1 MTINKTNTIMK
12 NKNLIREQV
21 EVACLQAFPN
31 NKNLFTACAAGCF
44 TDKASGT
51 LFAKQ
56 TTIKDG
62 PNAGVYAYKESV
74 QSPGTYYFYKDNID
88 ITTGLGGT
96 KLKGNMDKQEPAG
109 QWPCSLLT
117 NIMAA
122 TLSPKIKLAVDAL
135 KAATKSEI
143 VPYQDVTGA
152 DTMSGKYKLMKL
164 QDVPQIKERSLDLSP
179 DLAARQGDIFV
190 WVLQQGK
197 VQYQGNRAEE
207 IISGMTKNGW
217 TEGRLPAEQAG
228 TEINLQ
234 TSPIDTATKEPKY
247 AAEFKSPFYMYKL
260 YSEMK
265 PSEVLTSMKTQVK
278 KAGTDYSKS
287 SCRKTINNYYDIYDK
302 GGLNM
307 SQQEINIFKPIVA
320 TCINNNRTS
329 FGGNMT
335 DKMNTVWN
343 ATPKNGLTFEV
354 KSSIQQKAQNES
366 NEIKLKNMIRE
377 NLVSLSESKQKTLLG
392 EQNIITTR
400 FGIIKESGKPKNR
413 SQRLKLTDELISETF
428 YLNSQGFN
436 NELINEEFLDVIKGL
451 FGNAGEG
458 VFNYIKERF
467 ASFIVTK
474 LTPMDPD
481 GWAANILITAVGNIP
496 IGDYMTGKVFSCD
509 YISDVLSKSVAE
521 GALRKVQH
529 DKGMGGPLYDILRNA
544 IVESLEDTKFG
555 SAIENAIGDLV
566 CPLLGGI
573 QSKMN
578 LAGDA
583 MKEKALS

>member
-1 MTINKTNTIMK
+1 M
-12 NKNLIREQV
+12 KNLITEQV
-21 EVACLQAFPN
+21 ERVCLETFPT

-44 TDKASGT
+44 TDKGSGKM
-51 LFAKQ
+51 FAKQ
-56 TTIKDG
+56 VTLTG
-62 PNAGVYAYKESV
+62 ANAGVYAYKESV
-74 QSPGTYYFYKDNID
+74 QNPGTVYFYKDNID
-88 ITTGLGGT
+88 INTGLGGT
-96 KLKGNMDKQEPAG
+96 KLKGNETTQEAAG

-122 TLSPKIKLAVDAL
+122 TLSPTIKLAVDAL
-135 KAATKSEI
+135 KAATNSEI

-164 QDVPQIKERSLDLSP
+164 QDVPQVKDRSLDLTP

-190 WVLQQGK
+190 WVLQQGE
-197 VQYQGNRAEE
+197 VQYQGNRANE
-207 IISGMTKNGW
+207 IIKAMETNSWTK
-217 TEGRLPAEQAG
+217 GRLPAEQAG
-228 TEINLQ
+228 IEINLQ
-234 TSPIDTATKEPKY
+234 TSPIDTATKQPKY
-247 AAEFKSPFYMYKL
+247 AGEFKSPFYMYKL
-260 YSEMK
+260 YSDMS
-265 PSEVLTSMKTQVK
+265 PSEVLTNMKTQVE
-278 KAGTDYSKS
+278 KAKTDYSKN
-287 SCRKTINNYYDIYDK
+287 SCRKTINNYYDIMSK

-307 SQQEINIFKPIVA
+307 SQQEINVFKPTVA
-320 TCINNNRTS
+320 TCIANHKTS

-335 DKMNTVWN
+335 DKMNNIWN
-343 ATPKNGLTFEV
+343 AKPVNGLTFEV

-366 NEIKLKNMIRE
+366 KENKLKNIIRE
-377 NLVSLSESKQKTLLG
+377 NLVSLSNSKKKALLG

-400 FGIIKESGKPKNR
+400 YSIIKESGKPKNR
-413 SQRLKLTDELISETF
+413 TQKKKLTDELISETF

-436 NELINEEFLDVIKGL
+436 NKLINEEFLDVIKGL

-467 ASFIVTK
+467 ATFIVTK
-474 LTPMDPD
+474 LTPMDPN

-521 GALRKVQH
+521 GALRKVQYE
-529 DKGMGGPLYDILRNA
+529 KAMGGPLYDILRNA
-544 IVESLEDTKFG
+544 IVETLEDTKFG

-573 QSKMN
+573 KEKMN
-578 LAGDA
+578 LASDA
-583 MKEKALS
+583 IKDKALS

>member
-1 MTINKTNTIMK
+1 M
-12 NKNLIREQV
+12 KNLITEQIEKV
-21 EVACLQAFPN
+21 CFDTFT

-44 TDKASGT
+44 TDKATGKM
-51 LFAKQ
+51 FAKQ
-56 TTIKDG
+56 ETLTG
-62 PNAGVYAYKESV
+62 VNAGTYAYKQSV
-74 QSPGTYYFYKDNID
+74 PYPGMFYFYKDDID
-88 ITTGLGGT
+88 INTGLGGT
-96 KLKGNMDKQEPAG
+96 KLTGNTTTQGAAG
-109 QWPCSLLT
+109 KWPCSLLT

-122 TLSPKIKLAVDAL
+122 TLSPTIKLAVDAL
-135 KAATKSEI
+135 KAATNSEI
-143 VPYQDVTGA
+143 VPYQDVKGA

-179 DLAARQGDIFV
+179 DLAARQGEIFV

-234 TSPIDTATKEPKY
+234 TSPIDTATKQPKY

-287 SCRKTINNYYDIYDK
+287 SCRKTINNYYDIYEK

-366 NEIKLKNMIRE
+366 KENKLKNIIRE
-377 NLVSLSESKQKTLLG
+377 NLVSLSNSKKKALLG

-400 FGIIKESGKPKNR
+400 YSIIKESGKPKNR
-413 SQRLKLTDELISETF
+413 TQKKKLTDELISETF

-436 NELINEEFLDVIKGL
+436 NKLINEEFLDVIKGL

-467 ASFIVTK
+467 ATFIVTK
-474 LTPMDPD
+474 LTPMDPN

-521 GALRKVQH
+521 GALRKVQYE
-529 DKGMGGPLYDILRNA
+529 KAMGGPLYDILRNA
-544 IVESLEDTKFG
+544 IVETLEDTKFG

-573 QSKMN
+573 KEKMN
-578 LAGDA
+578 LASDA
-583 MKEKALS
+583 IKDKALS

>member
-1 MTINKTNTIMK
+1 MK

-21 EVACLQAFPN
+21 EAACLQAFPN
-31 NKNLFTACAAGCF
+31 NVNLRTACAAGCF

-62 PNAGVYAYKESV
+62 PNAGVYAYKEST
-74 QSPGTYYFYKDNID
+74 QNPGTYYFYKDNID
-88 ITTGLGGT
+88 INTGLGGT

-190 WVLQQGK
+190 WVLQQGT
-197 VQYQGNRAEE
+197 VQYQGNRADE
-207 IISGMTKNGW
+207 IIASMTKNGW
-217 TEGRLPAEQAG
+217 KEGRLPAEQAG

-234 TSPIDTATKEPKY
+234 TSPIDTATKQPKY

-260 YSEMK
+260 YSEMS

-287 SCRKTINNYYDIYDK
+287 SCRKTINNYYDIMSK
-302 GGLNM
+302 GGMNM
-307 SQQEINIFKPIVA
+307 SQQEINVFKPIVA

-329 FGGNMT
+329 FGGGMT
-335 DKMNTVWN
+335 DKMNEIWN

-366 NEIKLKNMIRE
+366 KEIKLKNMIRE

-400 FGIIKESGKPKNR
+400 YSIIKESGKPKNR

-451 FGNAGEG
+451 FGNAGDG

-481 GWAANILITAVGNIP
+481 GWAANIIITAVGNIP
-496 IGDYMTGKVFSCD
+496 IGDYMTGKVFNCD

-544 IVESLEDTKFG
+544 IVEALEDTKFG

-573 QSKMN
+573 QGKMN
-578 LAGDA
+578 LAADA